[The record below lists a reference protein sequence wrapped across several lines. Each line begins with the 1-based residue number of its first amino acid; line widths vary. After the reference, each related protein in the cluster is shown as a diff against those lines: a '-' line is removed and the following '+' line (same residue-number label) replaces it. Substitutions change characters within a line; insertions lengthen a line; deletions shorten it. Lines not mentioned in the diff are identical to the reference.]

1 MTPRERLGHQTRAS
15 LVLISILATIA
26 FNALS
31 QILPLMGRTAGDI
44 SDAFPVPFT
53 PAGYVF
59 SIWSVIYVG
68 LIAYGVWQARPAQ
81 WTHPHLQQAAP
92 WVLLSGALNVAWLVA
107 WHALAFAPSL
117 VIIVLLLASVV
128 RVYVLTRR
136 AARDSTAG
144 TVLARLP
151 FAIYAGWLSVATI
164 ANASVLGWSLGWQGA
179 PFSADTWTIIM
190 ILVATLL
197 GLVFL
202 RFDRNVPYAAV
213 LVWAFIGIAVA
224 AGFPSAVASVAV
236 TVTALLLGGAI
247 GVMVQRPGR
256 TA

>member
-1 MTPRERLGHQTRAS
+1 MTPSERLGHQIRAS

-44 SDAFPVPFT
+44 SDAYPVPFT

-68 LIAYGVWQARPAQ
+68 LIAYAIWQARPAQ
-81 WTHPHLQQAAP
+81 WTNPHLQQAAP

-107 WHALAFAPSL
+107 WHALAFVPSL
-117 VIIVLLLASVV
+117 VIIVLLLASVA
-128 RVYVLTRR
+128 RVYALARR
-136 AARDSTAG
+136 AAHGSTAG
-144 TVLARLP
+144 TVFARLP
-151 FAIYAGWLSVATI
+151 FAVYVGWLSVATI

-179 PFSADTWTIIM
+179 PWSAETWTVIM
-190 ILVATLL
+190 ILIATVL
-197 GLVFL
+197 GLAFL
-202 RFDRNVPYAAV
+202 RFDRNVPYVAV
-213 LVWAFIGIAVA
+213 LIWAFIGIAVA
-224 AGFPSAVASVAV
+224 VGFPSLVASVAV
-236 TVTALLLGGAI
+236 TVVALLLGGAI
-247 GVMVQRPGR
+247 GVLMQRPGR